1 MESNAPKDTSKIPVY
16 AAVSSNSPY
25 GQGAASTSDPNP
37 SEQLWDQA
45 YDSLRVSEPALVETY
60 EKILSR
66 ELKNGGSSS
75 ASDRQNTIE
84 QADRV
89 ARRRQMEL
97 LVRTGLEKTKRE
109 AEVKKGIGDTLQVV
123 LSAKDV
129 VDSAIQ
135 AVPQAAVA
143 WAGISFALGVSQL
156 PEAERKDADWS
167 RFS

>member
-1 MESNAPKDTSKIPVY
+1 M
-16 AAVSSNSPY
+16 
-25 GQGAASTSDPNP
+25 
-37 SEQLWDQA
+37 
-45 YDSLRVSEPALVETY
+45 ETY

>member
-1 MESNAPKDTSKIPVY
+1 M
-16 AAVSSNSPY
+16 
-25 GQGAASTSDPNP
+25 
-37 SEQLWDQA
+37 
-45 YDSLRVSEPALVETY
+45 ETY

-123 LSAKDV
+123 SLPKTWSTQR
-129 VDSAIQ
+129 SRLCRRQ
-135 AVPQAAVA
+135 LLRGP
-143 WAGISFALGVSQL
+143 ALAL
-156 PEAERKDADWS
+156 PWG
-167 RFS
+167 